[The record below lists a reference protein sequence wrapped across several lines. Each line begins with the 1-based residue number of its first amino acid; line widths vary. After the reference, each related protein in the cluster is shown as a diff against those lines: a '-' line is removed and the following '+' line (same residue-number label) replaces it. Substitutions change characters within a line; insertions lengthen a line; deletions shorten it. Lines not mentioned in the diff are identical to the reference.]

1 MSILPPS
8 DLLTLRDNITAMDAL
23 KSATGNPSQ
32 KLSSGQEPVS
42 GEQGKGSVGEPFD
55 QGNAEGE
62 RRFFLSLFFFFP
74 FLVFLWLKG
83 WLEEKNGGGRGLSA
97 IELNCVD

>member
-1 MSILPPS
+1 MSILPPA

-62 RRFFLSLFFFFP
+62 GGFFSLSFFFISFPRLSLLEG
-74 FLVFLWLKG
+74 LVG
-83 WLEEKNGGGRGLSA
+83 REEGGGLSA
-97 IELNCVD
+97 TELNCVD